1 MATVITRIMSGGQTG
16 VDRGAL
22 DAAIACDVPHG
33 GWCPRGRR
41 AEDGVIPPPY
51 ALQETGSAEYEER
64 TQQNVI
70 DADGTL
76 VLVNGP
82 PRDGTLLAC
91 RTAERHGKPLL
102 IVDCTP
108 PVDVTPIRNW
118 LAANDVHVLNVAG
131 PRESSHPGI
140 GEQAEAVVR
149 ALLTSTPPDADYHEL
164 TG

>member
-22 DAAIACDVPHG
+22 DAAIASGIAHG

-41 AEDGVIPPPY
+41 AEDGVIPAHY
-51 ALQETGSAEYEER
+51 ALRETDSDEYEER
-64 TQQNVI
+64 TQQNVL

-102 IVDCTP
+102 VVDCTP
-108 PVDVTPIRNW
+108 PVALAPIQSW
-118 LAANDVHVLNVAG
+118 LVANDVRVLNVAG
-131 PRESSHPGI
+131 PRESRHPGI
-140 GEQAEAVVR
+140 GEQAEAVIL
-149 ALLTSTPPDADYHEL
+149 ALLAATPPDTDDHEL